1 MQYFN
6 WIPIIIAVLQAVR
19 KNLMNE
25 ANIKHNTRGTGGWS
39 ENSRLLHFWNCD
51 YSPQG
56 RFYE

>member
-1 MQYFN
+1 
-6 WIPIIIAVLQAVR
+6 
-19 KNLMNE
+19 LMNE